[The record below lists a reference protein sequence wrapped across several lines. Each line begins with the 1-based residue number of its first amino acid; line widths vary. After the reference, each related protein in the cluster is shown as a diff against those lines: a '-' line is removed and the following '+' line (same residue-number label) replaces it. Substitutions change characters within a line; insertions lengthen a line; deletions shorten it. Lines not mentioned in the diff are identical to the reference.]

1 MGIRIEGLTK
11 RFGDFLAVN
20 EVSLRVEPGELV
32 AFLGPSGSGKST
44 ILRIV
49 AGLETADSGAV
60 YFNGAPASHLHPSAR
75 GVGFVFQHYALFR
88 HMTVE
93 ENIAFG
99 LRVQGASAP
108 APGGARRR
116 ATRAHGASGTWPP
129 LPEPAL
135 RRPAPAGGPGP
146 GTGPGAQGAPA
157 RRAVRGVDAKVR
169 EELRHWLR
177 KLHDEVHVTSI
188 FVTHDQEEAFSVA
201 DKVMVIHRG
210 RLEQSG
216 TPDEILDHP
225 KTEFVARFIGEAN
238 VYEARV
244 QGSEAWVGPLRIP
257 VPGFPDGTRVS
268 IVIRLYD
275 LKFWRD
281 DQGHATVVRMTTLGD
296 RVKVEA
302 QIDGAGQIFSQF
314 PRRSSLLHGI
324 EPGCRIH
331 IEVTLSRAYASESQ
345 PGADGSGTMAPLAQ
359 KVSVK
364 AATNRS

>member
-20 EVSLRVEPGELV
+20 DVSLRVEPGELV

-49 AGLETADSGAV
+49 AGLETADAGAV
-60 YFNGAPASHLHPSAR
+60 YFNGSPASHLHPSAR

-99 LRVQGASAP
+99 LRVQGASRQRQSERVAELLGLMGLQGLGHRYPSQLSGGQRQRVALARALAP
-108 APGGARRR
+108 APKVLLLDEPFGA
-116 ATRAHGASGTWPP
+116 
-129 LPEPAL
+129 
-135 RRPAPAGGPGP
+135 
-146 GTGPGAQGAPA
+146 
-157 RRAVRGVDAKVR
+157 VDAKVR

-216 TPDEILDHP
+216 SPDEILDHP

-244 QGSEAWVGPLRIP
+244 QDGEAWVGPLRIP
-257 VPGFPDGTRVS
+257 VPGFADGTRIS

-302 QIDGAGQIFSQF
+302 QIDGAGRIFSQF

-345 PGADGSGTMAPLAQ
+345 TGAAGNGAMTPLVQKAP
-359 KVSVK
+359 VK